1 VEVLEETLDKH
12 LDSMDTDK
20 LLDKDID
27 EQSKEERD
35 RLKSSLFPDLDTSKG
50 TAVREVFKSKKLLG
64 ADMMSHLFDVSV
76 QVLQSKPEQLPFV
89 NEYLRTVVKSLQIMK
104 QPDSEANLEK
114 VSLII
119 YIDALINL
127 INCRKRTLDN
137 VELSKFSATLERNI
151 REKFSLQGNMTNS
164 KFTRQK
170 AIIYYI
176 ILVLISTDSLMISLE
191 NVLEGVDLSK
201 AELLKYAAVIGAKVR
216 GKTILYIENAKLD
229 TSSQLSAGIPSAK
242 RRRK

>member
-1 VEVLEETLDKH
+1 VDVLEETLDRH

-20 LLDKDID
+20 LFDKDID
-27 EQSKEERD
+27 EQTTEERD
-35 RLKSSLFPDLDTSKG
+35 RLKSSLFPDLDISKG
-50 TAVREVFKSKKLLG
+50 TAVREVFKSRKLLG
-64 ADMMSHLFDVSV
+64 EDMMSHLFDVSI

-89 NEYLRTVVKSLQIMK
+89 NTYLKSVVKSVQTMK

-151 REKFSLQGNMTNS
+151 REKFSLQGSMTNS

-170 AIIYYI
+170 GIIYYI
-176 ILVLISTDSLMISLE
+176 ILQLISTDSLMIPLE
-191 NVLEGVDLSK
+191 NVLEGVNLSK
-201 AELLKYAAVIGAKVR
+201 AELLKYAVVIGAKVR
-216 GKTILYIENAKLD
+216 GKTMLYIENAKLD
-229 TSSQLSAGIPSAK
+229 KSSQLSAGVPSNK